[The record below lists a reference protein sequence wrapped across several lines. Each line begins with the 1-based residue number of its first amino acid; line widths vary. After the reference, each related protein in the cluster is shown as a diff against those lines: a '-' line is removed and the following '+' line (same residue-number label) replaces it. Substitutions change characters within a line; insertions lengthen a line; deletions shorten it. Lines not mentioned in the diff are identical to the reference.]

1 MRGVPLLNFEGGP
14 GILLLNFEGGTGVP
28 LLNFRRSRVPLLNFE
43 GVPGPG
49 SRGPGPTFTPCLE
62 KNDKVE
68 HAFVIFH
75 HFFKFTRS
83 FFKCH
88 LENVI

>member
-14 GILLLNFEGGTGVP
+14 GILLLNFEGG
-28 LLNFRRSRVPLLNFE
+28 
-43 GVPGPG
+43 
-49 SRGPGPTFTPCLE
+49 PGPTFTPCLE
-62 KNDKVE
+62 KNEKVAR
-68 HAFVIFH
+68 AFVIFH